1 MSYRVWMPLLASL
14 ALLLSACGDSQEEA
28 NVVPEESAAEQP
40 SETLAAAPDT
50 SSDDVPSPSQVEDDI
65 ERQAS

>member
-40 SETLAAAPDT
+40 S
-50 SSDDVPSPSQVEDDI
+50 
-65 ERQAS
+65 